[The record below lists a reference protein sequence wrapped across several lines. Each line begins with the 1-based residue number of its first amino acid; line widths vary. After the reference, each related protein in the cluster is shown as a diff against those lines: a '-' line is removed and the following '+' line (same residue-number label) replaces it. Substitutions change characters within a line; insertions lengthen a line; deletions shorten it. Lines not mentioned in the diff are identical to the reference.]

1 MIDIKVILSA
11 NSFKDISILN
21 YLKAYLLS
29 LILKGLIRSL
39 SSTIVYSL
47 NIT

>member
-11 NSFKDISILN
+11 DSFKDISILN
-21 YLKAYLLS
+21 YLRAYLLS
-29 LILKGLIRSL
+29 LISKGLIPSL

>member
-11 NSFKDISILN
+11 DSFKDISILN

-29 LILKGLIRSL
+29 LKLKGLIRSL

>member
-1 MIDIKVILSA
+1 MIDIKVVLSA
-11 NSFKDISILN
+11 NSFKDLSILN

-39 SSTIVYSL
+39 FSTIVYSL